1 MHKDK
6 DSDYNMPFN
15 VGGNI
20 IDNNRAKLINT
31 TTIVQNGLTLHLSA
45 GIANSY
51 PGSGSTWYDISGQGN
66 HTWDPKLGFGNFQG
80 NSTGAGNK
88 FYSNNS
94 SFAKAY
100 KTANGGSG
108 YTTIAWVR
116 VTSTSGWQKLMGHS
130 DGDSYIDLYAQS
142 GTSNY
147 HQEDGST
154 VWVNTSTV
162 TNDTYTLNGAGYLM
176 LTSTNS
182 NGGTTTTP
190 TYTFTI
196 GNDPNSTGT
205 QAAYPWYGYIHT
217 VMVYNRVLS
226 TAEIIQNYQATR
238 MKFEQYYNC
247 GYGCSLYN
255 YDPGCTHC

>member
-1 MHKDK
+1 
-6 DSDYNMPFN
+6 MPFN

-20 IDNNRAKLINT
+20 LDNNIAKLINT
-31 TTIVQNGLTLHLSA
+31 TGIVQSGLTLHLSA

-51 PGSGSTWYDISGQGN
+51 PGSGTTWYDISGQGN
-66 HTWDPKLGFGNFQG
+66 NFTMQGNITWDAKLGFGNFSG
-80 NSTGAGNK
+80 NSTGTGNK
-88 FYSNNS
+88 FYCNNS

-108 YTTIAWVR
+108 YTTIAWAR
-116 VTSTSGWQKLMGHS
+116 VTSYGGWQKLMGHS
-130 DGDSYIDLYAQS
+130 DSDSYIDLYAIPNS
-142 GTSNY
+142 AAPW

-162 TNDTYTLNGAGYLM
+162 TTDTYTLNGAGYLM
-176 LTSTNS
+176 LSSTNS

-190 TYTFTI
+190 TYTFSI
-196 GNDPNSTGT
+196 GNDPNGAGT
-205 QAAYPWYGYIHT
+205 QASYPWLGCIHT

-238 MKFEQYYNC
+238 MKFEQYYDC

-255 YDPGCTHC
+255 NDPGCTHC